1 MWQDLEKALRNVA
14 YAGVGVAALA
24 LEKAGEVGKVLVE
37 KGEVAVEQGKQFNE
51 ELQQKLQDAAQK
63 RQEER
68 FNNTVSAMSAEEREE
83 LRRRLAELDELEKEA
98 EACATGEVPQEDN
111 VTHLPTNQPESSDED
126 DTQL

>member
-24 LEKAGEVGKVLVE
+24 VEKAGEVGKVLVE
-37 KGEVAVEQGKQFNE
+37 KGEIAVEQGKQFNE

-63 RQEER
+63 RHEER
-68 FNNTVSAMSAEEREE
+68 FNDTISAMSAQERED

-98 EACATGEVPQEDN
+98 EACATGEVPEDN
-111 VTHLPTNQPESSDED
+111 ITHIHTEEPKDDGD
-126 DTQL
+126 DTL

>member
-24 LEKAGEVGKVLVE
+24 VEKAGEVGKVLVE
-37 KGEVAVEQGKQFNE
+37 KGEIAVEQGKEFHG

-68 FNNTVSAMSAEEREE
+68 FNDTISAMSAQERED

-98 EACATGEVPQEDN
+98 EACATGEVPEDN
-111 VTHLPTNQPESSDED
+111 ITHIHTDEPGDNGD
-126 DTQL
+126 DTL

>member
-24 LEKAGEVGKVLVE
+24 VEKAGEVGKVLVE
-37 KGEVAVEQGKQFNE
+37 KGEIAVEQGKEFHE
-51 ELQQKLQDAAQK
+51 DLQQKLQDAAQK

-68 FNNTVSAMSAEEREE
+68 FQETISSLSAQERED

-98 EACATGEVPQEDN
+98 EACATGDVPQDN
-111 VTHLPTNQPESSDED
+111 ITHLPTDEQQDND
-126 DTQL
+126 DPSL

>member
-24 LEKAGEVGKVLVE
+24 VEKAGEVGKVLVE
-37 KGEVAVEQGKQFNE
+37 KGEIAVEQGKQFNE

-63 RQEER
+63 RHEER
-68 FNNTVSAMSAEEREE
+68 FNDTISAMSAQERED

-98 EACATGEVPQEDN
+98 EACATGEVPPEDN
-111 VTHLPTNQPESSDED
+111 ITHIHTEEPKDDGD
-126 DTQL
+126 DTL